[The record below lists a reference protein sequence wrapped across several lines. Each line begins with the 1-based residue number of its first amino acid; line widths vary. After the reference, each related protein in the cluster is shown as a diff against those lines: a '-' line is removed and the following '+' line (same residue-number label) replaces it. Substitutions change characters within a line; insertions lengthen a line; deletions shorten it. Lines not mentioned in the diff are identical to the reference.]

1 MAFKNVIIFLIAF
14 ALLNSCKIE
23 FLNPFDSEMNPET
36 WTPINFSV
44 NDSSSGVT
52 SIEWEENAE
61 FNISGYKLIV
71 NSKNKS
77 TETVLSKTTRNY
89 NLICSN
95 YYGLEF
101 YAYAGENKSNSH
113 TFNRNTA
120 NIGTASLTTSLVSSI
135 TISSA
140 ASGGNITCDG
150 GSSIIMR
157 GVCYSTSHNP
167 TISNNVINSGS
178 GLGAFASNLAGLN
191 ASTKYYAR
199 AFATNGVSTSYGNQ
213 VSFTTAN
220 INIASL
226 TTSLVSSITASS
238 AVAGGNVTS
247 DGGSLV
253 IMRGMCYDYYQNPT
267 ISDNVI
273 NSGSGL
279 GAFAS
284 NLTALYEG
292 TKYYARAF
300 ATNSVGTAYGNQV
313 SFTTANINIASLT
326 TSLVSSITAS
336 SAVAGGNVTSDGGS
350 LVTMRGMCYSTSQN
364 PTISNNVINSGSGL
378 GAFASNLTALNAGTK
393 YYARAFA
400 TNVVG
405 TAYGNQINF
414 TTSLPNKICNNTAIT
429 TGTTYAIQ
437 TSSQSYFTQGEPYT
451 ITMYSSIYS
460 FGQASSVK
468 LYDSDVFIY
477 SFGSWLVFATNTR
490 TFTLPSSIPVSNCY
504 NIRVVKGSDLYVSP
518 IFTIVP

>member
-120 NIGTASLTTSLVSSI
+120 NIGTASLTTSLASSI

-140 ASGGNITCDG
+140 ALGGNIACDG

-167 TISNNVINSGS
+167 TISN
-178 GLGAFASNLAGLN
+178 
-191 ASTKYYAR
+191 
-199 AFATNGVSTSYGNQ
+199 
-213 VSFTTAN
+213 
-220 INIASL
+220 
-226 TTSLVSSITASS
+226 
-238 AVAGGNVTS
+238 
-247 DGGSLV
+247 
-253 IMRGMCYDYYQNPT
+253 
-267 ISDNVI
+267 NVI

-336 SAVAGGNVTSDGGS
+336 SAVSGGNVTSDGGS